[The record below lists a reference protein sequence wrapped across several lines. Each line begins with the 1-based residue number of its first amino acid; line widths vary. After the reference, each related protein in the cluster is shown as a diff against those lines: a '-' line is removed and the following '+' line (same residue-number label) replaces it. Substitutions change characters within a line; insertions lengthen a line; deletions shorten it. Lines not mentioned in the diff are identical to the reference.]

1 MRLGFALVLVAACH
15 SAEVPNWQ
23 PDAGAC
29 EPYVVPSGMNLMA
42 PAVTFSANVLP
53 VLAHSCTSASC
64 HGGASPQG
72 ALDLGQAA
80 NTYTNLVGPL
90 ARELSTMPFVMPG
103 HPDESYLM
111 HKLDADQC
119 TLASQCVSGDCKQS
133 MPLNNPLDASSR
145 DTIRRWIV
153 QGAQNN

>member
-1 MRLGFALVLVAACH
+1 MKLAFALILVAACH
-15 SAEVPNWQ
+15 PAEVPNWQ

-29 EPYVVPSGMNLMA
+29 EPHVVPAGTNLMA
-42 PAVTFSANVLP
+42 PAVTFAADVLP
-53 VLAHSCTSASC
+53 VLVHSCTSASC

-72 ALDLGQAA
+72 ELELGSAA
-80 NTYTNLVGPL
+80 TYTNLVGPV
-90 ARELSTMPFVMPG
+90 AGELSTMPLVMPG

-119 TLASQCVSGDCKQS
+119 TLASQCVSGDCKQA
-133 MPLNNPLDASSR
+133 MPLNNPLDAAAR
-145 DTIRRWIV
+145 DTIRRWIA